1 MTGRTDNST
10 GAATGQSA
18 DGALDQ
24 ETSNRERRDVL
35 MFKAG
40 RRLFCVMQ
48 DEAYDVAQWREV
60 TPLPRAPQAVLGIV
74 RIRGRMFTVLDSLA
88 LLGEQVT
95 DAEQGNIARPSYSFI
110 IPLRGDEQLAL
121 ASDDAPS
128 AIEIYTDEIEPSS
141 SSGQE
146 RGLKVSRGIVRDEH
160 QEEIVLLNL
169 QEIFNVA
176 MQGVDR
182 RRRRF

>member
-24 ETSNRERRDVL
+24 ETSKRERREVL
-35 MFKAG
+35 LFKTG
-40 RRLFCVMQ
+40 TRLLCVIK
-48 DEAYDVAQWREV
+48 DEAYDAVEWREP
-60 TPLPRAPQAVLGIV
+60 TPLPRAPQAVLGV
-74 RIRGRMFTVLDSLA
+74 VSIRGRMFTVLDSFA
-88 LLGEQVT
+88 LVGEQIA
-95 DAEQGNIARPSYSFI
+95 DAEQDKVARPSYSFI
-110 IPLRGDEQLAL
+110 IPLHGDEQLAL
-121 ASDDAPS
+121 ASDDAPR

-141 SSGQE
+141 SGQE
-146 RGLKVSRGIVRDEH
+146 RGLKVSRAIVRDEH
-160 QEEIVLLNL
+160 QREAVLLNL
-169 QEIFNVA
+169 QEIFNAA